1 LAEHVEERAYL
12 ALGGNMGDREAY
24 LRKALYQLD
33 VHTHI
38 RLERCSPVY
47 ETAPVGL
54 TDQAAFLNMA
64 AAVSTDLDPAELLAA
79 LHQIEQRLGRERVIR
94 WGPRT
99 IDLDILLYGMHHIQ
113 TPNLEIP
120 HPRMG
125 ERLFVLI
132 PLNDIYMEETVP
144 GIGDLADRLQSLE
157 DHDDVKWWGRPLW
170 PPAEDGQ
177 VKQGGSS

>member
-1 LAEHVEERAYL
+1 LAEHGEERAYL

-24 LRKALYQLD
+24 LRKALYLLD
-33 VHTHI
+33 VHPHI

-47 ETAPVGL
+47 ETAPIGL

-64 AAVSTDLDPAELLAA
+64 AAVTTDLDPEGLLAA

-99 IDLDILLYGMHHIQ
+99 IDLDILLYGMGRIR
-113 TPNLEIP
+113 TPELEIP

-125 ERLFVLI
+125 DRLFVLI
-132 PLNDIYMEETVP
+132 PLNDIYIEGTVP
-144 GIGDLADRLQSLE
+144 GIGDLAARLQSL
-157 DHDDVKWWGRPLW
+157 DGQDGVKWWGRPLW
-170 PPAEDGQ
+170 PSAEDEQ
-177 VKQGGSS
+177 V